1 MPNDTFIPNKH
12 AIPLNPWAT
21 LLTWRERHANSTDS
35 MDDEDPFTG
44 IRDSTSETEEFSG
57 LGITQVGIILFTEHY
72 ESCVT
77 FYRDQ
82 VRLPVKHVQATLTTF
97 AFGTGYLMVEQ
108 GGAAAQTEKSR
119 SQNPTVLRFDVA
131 DVQVAAR
138 TLRKRGVMVE
148 VCEYEWGVIGVF
160 LDPEG
165 NRCEL
170 KQSNLKAVAPCP

>member
-1 MPNDTFIPNKH
+1 MPDDTVMPTNH
-12 AIPLNPWAT
+12 PVPPDPWAA
-21 LLTWRERHANSTDS
+21 LLAW
-35 MDDEDPFTG
+35 
-44 IRDSTSETEEFSG
+44 RDSTSEAEEFSG

-82 VRLPVKHVQATLTTF
+82 VRLPVTHVQATLTTF

-108 GGAAAQTEKSR
+108 GGVAARTGKSR
-119 SQNPTVLRFDVA
+119 SQNPTVLRFDVL
-131 DVQVAAR
+131 DVQGAAR
-138 TLRKRGVMVE
+138 TLRLRGVMVE
-148 VCEYEWGVIGVF
+148 ICECEWGVIGVF

-170 KQSNLKAVAPCP
+170 KQSNWKAVAPCP

>member
-1 MPNDTFIPNKH
+1 MPDDTVMPNTPPSSPD
-12 AIPLNPWAT
+12 PWAA
-21 LLTWRERHANSTDS
+21 LLAWREQHANSAVPA
-35 MDDEDPFTG
+35 DDEDPFAG

-57 LGITQVGIILFTEHY
+57 LGITQVGVILFTEHY
-72 ESCVT
+72 ESCVM

-82 VRLPVKHVQATLTTF
+82 VRLPVTHVQATLTTF
-97 AFGTGYLMVEQ
+97 AFGVGYLMVEQ
-108 GGAAAQTEKSR
+108 GGVATQTEKSR

-131 DVQVAAR
+131 DVHRAAR

-170 KQSNLKAVAPCP
+170 KQPNRKAVALCP

>member
-1 MPNDTFIPNKH
+1 MPDNTAMPKNHLVHPD
-12 AIPLNPWAT
+12 PWAA
-21 LLTWRERHANSTDS
+21 LMAWRERHINSAEP
-35 MDDEDPFTG
+35 MDDEDLFAG
-44 IRDSTSETEEFSG
+44 IRESASEAEEFSG

-148 VCEYEWGVIGVF
+148 VCEHEWGVIGVF

-170 KQSNLKAVAPCP
+170 KQSNWKAVAPCP